1 MPKNKKTSP
10 LFDSYVP
17 PSYFS
22 ASSQLGKGLQDQNR
36 NKFRKIDASSQE
48 RNQQEALETWK
59 KDRGVH
65 SSERKIPRRKLLSAS
80 SQATHG
86 TQLKPYTG
94 HQGRNL
100 ISTRKSLK
108 STITSRISYTKS
120 SKSSSNIN
128 CFSTLNSQK
137 PSDSK
142 SIGSLLKNLS
152 VSSDFTTGNN
162 VVRCKDGSSCLFS
175 ENELEELKFHLSPE
189 SIEDFLN
196 SNEYKEWKTS
206 VLQNSM
212 FSVGTVM
219 QNEKRS
225 QVKTSRP
232 LIVHFYVLQI
242 LFSPRE

>member
-1 MPKNKKTSP
+1 MLKNKKTSP

-17 PSYFS
+17 SSYFS
-22 ASSQLGKGLQDQNR
+22 TPSQLGKGLQDQNR
-36 NKFRKIDASSQE
+36 KRFRRIDASSQE
-48 RNQQEALETWK
+48 INKQEALETWK

-80 SQATHG
+80 CQATHG
-86 TQLKPYTG
+86 TQLKTYTG
-94 HQGRNL
+94 HQGGNL
-100 ISTRKSLK
+100 ISTGKSLK
-108 STITSRISYTKS
+108 STITSRVSY
-120 SKSSSNIN
+120 SKSFSDIN

-206 VLQNSM
+206 VLQNSK
-212 FSVGTVM
+212 FSVGAVM

-232 LIVHFYVLQI
+232 L
-242 LFSPRE
+242 

>member
-1 MPKNKKTSP
+1 MLKNKKTSR

-17 PSYFS
+17 SSY
-22 ASSQLGKGLQDQNR
+22 SSTPLQLGKGLQDQNR
-36 NKFRKIDASSQE
+36 KRFRKIDASSQE
-48 RNQQEALETWK
+48 INKQEALETWK

-80 SQATHG
+80 CQATHE
-86 TQLKPYTG
+86 TQLKIYTG
-94 HQGRNL
+94 HQGGNL
-100 ISTRKSLK
+100 ISTGKPLK
-108 STITSRISYTKS
+108 STITSRVSY
-120 SKSSSNIN
+120 SKSSSDIN

-206 VLQNSM
+206 VLQNSK
-212 FSVGTVM
+212 FSVGAVI

-225 QVKTSRP
+225 QVK
-232 LIVHFYVLQI
+232 LVGL
-242 LFSPRE
+242 

>member
-10 LFDSYVP
+10 LSDSYVP
-17 PSYFS
+17 LSYFS

-36 NKFRKIDASSQE
+36 KKFRKVDASSQE
-48 RNQQEALETWK
+48 INKQEALETWK

-65 SSERKIPRRKLLSAS
+65 STEKKIPRRKLLSAS

-86 TQLKPYTG
+86 TQLKTYTG
-94 HQGRNL
+94 HQGGNL
-100 ISTRKSLK
+100 ISNGKSLK
-108 STITSRISYTKS
+108 STITSRVSYTKS
-120 SKSSSNIN
+120 SKSSSDIN

-137 PSDSK
+137 PSHSK

-152 VSSDFTTGNN
+152 ASSDFTTGNN

-196 SNEYKEWKTS
+196 SNEYKEWKNS
-206 VLQNSM
+206 VLQNSK
-212 FSVGTVM
+212 FSVGAVI
-219 QNEKRS
+219 QNEKGS
-225 QVKTSRP
+225 EVKTSRP
-232 LIVHFYVLQI
+232 LILY
-242 LFSPRE
+242 SPPK